1 MSMIKGL
8 ILFFKVPHKRWF
20 RINNVRLIFFLLASF
35 YGSAQDEAQL
45 SMSNNYIFE
54 GNSIVDD
61 DFIEAEK
68 KYRLGVSAKQN
79 NVVGSY
85 NLGNAYYRSELYDEA
100 MLRHLEAIKNSVS
113 KLEKHNAYHNIG
125 NTLMQQKRCQEAV
138 SAYKDALRNNPTDNE
153 TRYNLALAQECAK
166 EQGNGDGDGDD
177 EDKDKDKDKDKDD
190 KENSDENKD
199 KEEKNKDKEGEDEDK
214 EGEDEDKKE
223 GNDKEDEDGKPK
235 EDTGNQENK
244 DPNKDKGRP
253 KPQPGKISP
262 QQVKNLLEAMNNEEK
277 KVQEKMNASKTKGI
291 KVKSEKDW

>member
-1 MSMIKGL
+1 MSIIKNL

-214 EGEDEDKKE
+214 KE

-235 EDTGNQENK
+235 EDNGNQENK

>member
-1 MSMIKGL
+1 MIKGL

-85 NLGNAYYRSELYDEA
+85 NLGNAYYKSELYDEA
-100 MLRHLEAIKNSVS
+100 MLRHLEAVNNSGS
-113 KLEKHNAYHNIG
+113 KLEKHKAYHNIG
-125 NTLMQQKRCQEAV
+125 NTLMQKKRCKEAV
-138 SAYKDALRNNPTDNE
+138 SAYKNALRNNPSDDE
-153 TRYNLALAQECAK
+153 SRYNLALAQECAK

-214 EGEDEDKKE
+214 KE

-235 EDTGNQENK
+235 EDNGNQENK

-277 KVQEKMNASKTKGI
+277 KVQEKMNATKTKGI

>member
-20 RINNVRLIFFLLASF
+20 RINNVRLILFLLASF

-214 EGEDEDKKE
+214 KE

-235 EDTGNQENK
+235 EDNGNQENK

>member
-1 MSMIKGL
+1 MIKGL

-214 EGEDEDKKE
+214 KE

>member
-8 ILFFKVPHKRWF
+8 ILFFKIPHKRWF

-85 NLGNAYYRSELYDEA
+85 NLGNAYYKSELYDEA

-214 EGEDEDKKE
+214 KE

>member
-1 MSMIKGL
+1 MIKGL

-20 RINNVRLIFFLLASF
+20 RINNVRLILFLLASF

-85 NLGNAYYRSELYDEA
+85 NLGNAYYKSELYDEA

-214 EGEDEDKKE
+214 KE

>member
-1 MSMIKGL
+1 MIKGL

-85 NLGNAYYRSELYDEA
+85 NLGNAYYKSELYDEA

-199 KEEKNKDKEGEDEDK
+199 KEEKNKD
-214 EGEDEDKKE
+214 
-223 GNDKEDEDGKPK
+223 
-235 EDTGNQENK
+235 
-244 DPNKDKGRP
+244 RR
-253 KPQPGKISP
+253 S
-262 QQVKNLLEAMNNEEK
+262 
-277 KVQEKMNASKTKGI
+277 
-291 KVKSEKDW
+291 

>member
-1 MSMIKGL
+1 MIKGL

-85 NLGNAYYRSELYDEA
+85 NLGNAYYKSELYDEA

-214 EGEDEDKKE
+214 KE